1 MKKYLLLLFMAG
13 QSVAFAQ
20 SNGSITITNDSKE
33 IISRHIY
40 GQFAE
45 HLGRGIYDGFW
56 VDKNLPV
63 KKQDRIRLD
72 LVAALKK

>member
-1 MKKYLLLLFMAG
+1 MKKNLQILFATAISCVTVQIAVG
-13 QSVAFAQ
+13 QSATATISTK
-20 SNGSITITNDSKE
+20 SNLTISK
-33 IISRHIY
+33 HIY

-63 KKQDRIRLD
+63 KKQDRI
-72 LVAALKK
+72 